1 MESYC
6 EIKVGDSMHEKS
18 RRRRWSYI
26 LSGLVYLG
34 FAIQIAGISLTDRN
48 LKPRIV
54 PTPIALQ
61 FVGSLGLVISF
72 AAPFL
77 SLAALAKARSDIAST
92 ASAFERSLIWTIV
105 ILAVL
110 GSLPEWLWSCGGHPT
125 WYQGFAG

>member
-1 MESYC
+1 MTEANSQEILFDGILF
-6 EIKVGDSMHEKS
+6 EIKVGYSRHQKS
-18 RRRRWSYI
+18 RRRRWSSI
-26 LSGLVYLG
+26 LSGLVYLDS
-34 FAIQIAGISLTDRN
+34 AIQIAGISLTDRK

-92 ASAFERSLIWTIV
+92 LRAQTHLGHRHIRSSGLT
-105 ILAVL
+105 A
-110 GSLPEWLWSCGGHPT
+110 
-125 WYQGFAG
+125 